1 MDKTEKLDIIRDVVR
16 SIEWNKFNVEEGKE
30 YDKEELKHYTER
42 NEFIDKIGDE
52 FIKTALKEI

>member
-42 NEFIDKIGDE
+42 NEYVDKIANE
-52 FIKTALKEI
+52 FIKAALKEF